1 MTERTAADR
10 IAYRRENAVDPE
22 TFLLEA
28 IAVTRTEDG
37 TNLQF
42 TDAFQRAVNT
52 KLETVDESGVDSHH
66 IAALFGVDVEAV
78 SRVDRPTPAF
88 KIRHTIRNWSSDAAL
103 LVDVAVDCALREQT
117 AEWDDVPGRQRY
129 RILQSLR
136 LFQEECPFCAGTVV
150 MGDPGS
156 RPTPTGEQELTPV
169 VCDACD
175 RLFAEFV
182 PGSVPTK

>member
-28 IAVTRTEDG
+28 DAVTQTEDG
-37 TNLQF
+37 TDLQF
-42 TDAFQRAVNT
+42 TDAFQRAVT
-52 KLETVDESGVDSHH
+52 AQLETVRELGVDPHH
-66 IAALFGVDVEAV
+66 IATLFGVDDEAV
-78 SRVDRPTPAF
+78 SRAERPTPAF
-88 KIRHTIRNWSSDAAL
+88 KIRHTIRNWSSEAAL
-103 LVDVAVDCALREQT
+103 LVDVAVDRALRDRT
-117 AEWDDVPGRQRY
+117 SDWDDVPGRQRY

-150 MGDPGS
+150 MGDS
-156 RPTPTGEQELTPV
+156 VFRSTPSGEQEFTPV
-169 VCDACD
+169 VCDDCD